1 MVSEKEGVVKITYLH
16 RNKFWKKIRV
26 HDQKIYMDF
35 VDILKA
41 FGSVP
46 REQICQSLR
55 KRGIKMTL
63 RNNIKAIYEV
73 TRNVTSLVKQILS
86 RGYAEILQLPWRP
99 TVARNRGVRVS
110 RGVAVSAPGM
120 FSKRPRSNQGCEGG
134 RSFPNQSLQ
143 DVILGSSCIL
153 TSCRLAR
160 ILNLQQKWYTSRFHL
175 RCPQTQ
181 FNMGKLEHE

>member
-1 MVSEKEGVVKITYLH
+1 VNALPTLLVVNKSHSLNKYYL
-16 RNKFWKKIRV
+16 
-26 HDQKIYMDF
+26 
-35 VDILKA
+35 
-41 FGSVP
+41 
-46 REQICQSLR
+46 
-55 KRGIKMTL
+55 T
-63 RNNIKAIYEV
+63 V
-73 TRNVTSLVKQILS
+73 TQR
-86 RGYAEILQLPWRP
+86 LPLTWCP
-99 TVARNRGVRVS
+99 TVARNQGVRVS